1 MSRSLKLKEANMTI
15 NLFYM
20 PGNGGIDLSE
30 KNAFETA
37 KVMKQIN
44 PEFIR
49 IRTFMMK
56 EGSPLYDMNNDGTF
70 RNCTEDGKVR
80 ELRSFIDNLKGSTSY
95 VISDHIINLLP
106 YVEGYIDKRREDIL
120 SYMDEYFAL
129 PEYEKKRFQLA
140 RRLYYLDSW
149 KNFDYLTQTQINNID
164 YMIKSVNNDYAWEKL
179 ILSYASKMI

>member
-1 MSRSLKLKEANMTI
+1 
-15 NLFYM
+15 
-20 PGNGGIDLSE
+20 
-30 KNAFETA
+30 
-37 KVMKQIN
+37 
-44 PEFIR
+44 
-49 IRTFMMK
+49 MMK
-56 EGSPLYDMNNDGTF
+56 EGSPLYDMNNAGTF

-120 SYMDEYFAL
+120 NYMDEYFAL

-149 KNFDYLTQTQINNID
+149 KNFELT
-164 YMIKSVNNDYAWEKL
+164 
-179 ILSYASKMI
+179 